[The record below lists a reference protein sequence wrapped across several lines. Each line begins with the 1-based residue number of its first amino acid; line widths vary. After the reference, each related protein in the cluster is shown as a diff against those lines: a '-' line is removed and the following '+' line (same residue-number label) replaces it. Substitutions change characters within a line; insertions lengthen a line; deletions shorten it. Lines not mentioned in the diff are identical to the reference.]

1 MNEQVSLLFRE
12 VADLPRAERESV
24 FAVRNVSPEL
34 RAEVE
39 SLLACDT
46 LSDHSVTECIG
57 LAAVDAA
64 RVSAEGAQ
72 RYCGPYRLIRVLG
85 SGGMGAVYL
94 AERNDGE
101 IEQRV
106 AIKMLHAGADRPA
119 WQERFLRERQLL
131 AYLNHPSVARL
142 LDAGHTGQGQP
153 YLVMEYVEGAP
164 IDASAAGKSL
174 REQLTLFLKVCEGV
188 AHAHQHLIIHRDL
201 KPSNILVDSS
211 GQPKLLDFGIAKLL
225 DETSDQTKT
234 VERLLTPGYA
244 SPEQLRGT
252 IQTTATDVYSLGAV
266 LYKMLTGRS
275 PHESEAG
282 EVQAIEIVAGT
293 REIPPA
299 RRLNP
304 SLRGDIDFILQKA
317 LRTEPQERYASVESF
332 ANDIRAFL
340 DSKPVQAR
348 TGDTWY
354 RTRKFLRRYWAP
366 ATAAALVVAS
376 LSVGLYTANHERAI
390 AQQRFNEVRQLA
402 NKLFDIDAQV
412 NQLPGNTKARQLIV
426 DTSLAYL
433 RRLSADAKRN
443 PELALEIGD
452 AYMRVARVQGV
463 SVGPNLGQMDQA
475 EQNLRI
481 ADGFVQSVLAA
492 QPANRTAVLR
502 AAQISHDR
510 MLLARHQGT
519 RRRDEALLFAR
530 KSAEWLERFNA
541 TSADKAEA
549 SALLTTYMNIA
560 DYYVLRLELDAA
572 LRLCQR
578 GSGLARS
585 FDRSS
590 ASAMFLWVSAR
601 ILQKR
606 GELDEALQAIGESVT
621 LLEPFAAN
629 RKGNL
634 EQSLNLA
641 MVLGWQGR
649 ILGEDNGIS
658 LGRSEEA
665 ASSLERGFQ
674 VIDGI
679 VHQDPNDQA
688 SRGILQMVGR
698 ALADILRHSDPGR
711 ALDVY
716 DHVLRHLAE
725 IRDNPTSRIYE
736 VEALA
741 ASSHPLQRL
750 GRGAEARQRLDA
762 AFERLKQLKLYPAA
776 KVAPGSLPDKALRAL
791 ADFEAATGNLAR
803 AMGIYQGRM
812 DQATPEKLS
821 SETVL
826 EDALYLSNAY
836 RSMAAIHLRAGHP
849 DMASALDERRS
860 ELWRRWDRRL
870 PKNPFVLRQIAEKSV
885 P

>member
-1 MNEQVSLLFRE
+1 MSTR
-12 VADLPRAERESV
+12 S
-24 FAVRNVSPEL
+24 
-34 RAEVE
+34 
-39 SLLACDT
+39 
-46 LSDHSVTECIG
+46 
-57 LAAVDAA
+57 
-64 RVSAEGAQ
+64 
-72 RYCGPYRLIRVLG
+72 
-85 SGGMGAVYL
+85 
-94 AERNDGE
+94 
-101 IEQRV
+101 
-106 AIKMLHAGADRPA
+106 
-119 WQERFLRERQLL
+119 
-131 AYLNHPSVARL
+131 ARL
-142 LDAGHTGQGQP
+142 
-153 YLVMEYVEGAP
+153 
-164 IDASAAGKSL
+164 
-174 REQLTLFLKVCEGV
+174 
-188 AHAHQHLIIHRDL
+188 
-201 KPSNILVDSS
+201 
-211 GQPKLLDFGIAKLL
+211 
-225 DETSDQTKT
+225 
-234 VERLLTPGYA
+234 
-244 SPEQLRGT
+244 
-252 IQTTATDVYSLGAV
+252 
-266 LYKMLTGRS
+266 
-275 PHESEAG
+275 HESEAG

-293 REIPPA
+293 REIPSA
-299 RRLNP
+299 KRLNP

-366 ATAAALVVAS
+366 AAAAALVVAS
-376 LSVGLYTANHERAI
+376 LSVGLYTTNRERAI
-390 AQQRFNEVRQLA
+390 AQQRFNDVRQLS

-412 NQLPGNTKARQLIV
+412 SQLPGNTKARQLIV

-443 PELALEIGD
+443 PGLALEIGD

-463 SVGPNLGQMDQA
+463 SVNTNLGQMDQA
-475 EQNLRI
+475 EQTLRI

-492 QPANRTAVLR
+492 QPANRAAVLR
-502 AAQISHDR
+502 AAQVSHDR
-510 MLLARHQGT
+510 MLLARQQGT
-519 RRRDEALLFAR
+519 RRRDEALVFAH

-549 SALLTTYMNIA
+549 PALLTTYMNIA
-560 DYYVLRLELDAA
+560 DYHVLRLELDAA
-572 LRLCQR
+572 LRLCRR
-578 GSGLARS
+578 GSDLARS

-590 ASAMFLWVSAR
+590 SSAMFLWVSAR

-606 GELDEALQAIGESVT
+606 GELDEALKAIRESVT
-621 LLEPFAAN
+621 LLEPFAAD
-629 RKGNL
+629 RTSGNL
-634 EQSLNLA
+634 EQTLNLSLI
-641 MVLGWQGR
+641 LGWQGR

-674 VIDGI
+674 LSDGI

-698 ALADILRHSDPGR
+698 ALADILRHSDPSR

-725 IRDNPTSRIYE
+725 IRDNPTSRLYE

-741 ASSHPLQRL
+741 ASSYPLQRL

-762 AFERLKQLKLYPAA
+762 AFERLKQFKLYPAG
-776 KVAPGSLPDKALRAL
+776 KVAPGSLPDKALLAL

-803 AMGIYQGRM
+803 AIGIYQGRM
-812 DQATPEKLS
+812 DQATPDKLS
-821 SETVL
+821 SETLL

-836 RSMAAIHLRAGHP
+836 RSMAAIHLRAGRA
-849 DMASALDERRS
+849 DLASALDERRS
-860 ELWRRWDRRL
+860 ELWRRWDRRV
-870 PKNPFVLRQIAEKSV
+870 PKNAFVLRQIAKKNV